1 MAIFIIRTKDKEER
15 AFHFMDG
22 KNRKAGDFIARYG
35 TILEILCSDSC
46 GQKNPGEKTKFRECF
61 SDHKCVKLE
70 KLLDGC
76 NKSQAK

>member
-1 MAIFIIRTKDKEER
+1 MAIFVIEIIGEKER
-15 AFHFMDG
+15 VFHFMDG

-35 TILEILCSDSC
+35 TILKVLCGDSC

-61 SDHKCVKLE
+61 SDHKCTKLE

-76 NKSQAK
+76 NKSQTK